1 MLDAEKI
8 VSDVTNGIKACAKQA
23 SDIGTWVYY
32 IGRDVDYNGKTVDVA
47 LVYTYHIEYNE
58 ILDRPADEIVLK
70 LAHQPANS
78 VMQCDYDIDWQYP
91 DCANNYTE
99 TGIPVDFVLNSHG
112 DLSLTAIDKG
122 IEDSI
127 RWCLSWAVE
136 YDIEIN
142 NNHL

>member
-1 MLDAEKI
+1 MLDTEKI
-8 VSDVTNGIKACAKQA
+8 VSDVTNGIKACAKQP

-32 IGRDVDYNGKTVDVA
+32 IGRDVDYNGNTVDVA

-91 DCANNYTE
+91 DGANNYTE
-99 TGIPVDFVLNSHG
+99 TGIPVDFVLNKG
-112 DLSLTAIDKG
+112 VPLEQDKIDAGIADAIK
-122 IEDSI
+122 
-127 RWCLSWAVE
+127 WCLSWAVE
-136 YDIEIN
+136 YNIIIKN
-142 NNHL
+142 L